1 MTFPEADVD
10 FIVFPNG
17 KMKPQYHSN
26 GLVDPVN
33 DVAAVS
39 SKKIGELV
47 RQRRLANHLTQRQLG
62 ELAGVG
68 LRLVSELERGKSTL
82 RMDAA
87 NRVLAVFGMMLGPVE
102 APRSEEGES

>member
-1 MTFPEADVD
+1 M
-10 FIVFPNG
+10 VFPNG

-26 GLVDPVN
+26 GLVDLVS
-33 DVAAVS
+33 DLTAAS
-39 SKKIGELV
+39 SKRIGEMV
-47 RQRRLANHLTQRQLG
+47 RQRRRANHLTQRQLG

-102 APRSEEGES
+102 APRSEGDGES

>member
-1 MTFPEADVD
+1 VS
-10 FIVFPNG
+10 V
-17 KMKPQYHSN
+17 K
-26 GLVDPVN
+26 

-39 SKKIGELV
+39 SRKIGELV
-47 RQRRLANHLTQRQLG
+47 RQRRQANRLTQRQLG
-62 ELAGVG
+62 ELAEVG

-102 APRSEEGES
+102 APRSEGGES